1 MGRNSELKDR
11 RTLLSNFYIHFT
23 MFFIRLT
30 CDITS
35 SVEDEDGEE
44 EDAQTPKWNE
54 GVIKGA
60 AFVIPDVNLECQLPC
75 PLPVGKDTTTICLC

>member
-1 MGRNSELKDR
+1 
-11 RTLLSNFYIHFT
+11 

-35 SVEDEDGEE
+35 SVDDGDDEE

-60 AFVIPDVNLECQLPC
+60 AFVIPDVNLECQLP
-75 PLPVGKDTTTICLC
+75 LPVGKDTSTKACVDFFRNLSSTRRPLLI